1 MKFGLAPNLY
11 PPEVIFR
18 AAELSEESG
27 LDGIW
32 LADHVVAFGVRRFA
46 AVDAWTTL
54 GAIAV
59 KTSRIVLGTAVSD
72 PHRRRPETMAQIVAT
87 VDVLSNGRVILG
99 MGAGE
104 PMNLTPFGVEW
115 DRPVSRLREVVEA
128 IKLLW
133 TRDSVDYEG
142 NFVRFRGAILDLK
155 PVQKPHPPVW
165 IGANSPRSLKLVG
178 ELGDGWLP
186 IAGSPEDYRRN
197 LRLIRETASAVG
209 RDPEKIVPALFVYVG
224 VARDRETLERRYLIP
239 ARFLYL
245 TFAVPEFNV
254 WKNVPLT
261 RELAERVLQEAL
273 KLDMKLDELVERRVA
288 VIGTPS
294 DCVSLLQEYIDAG
307 ARYLVLTP
315 LTRPEDLIET
325 SRLLVESVVRELAD
339 GQDRGLS
346 AGESARRTRGLG
358 PS

>member
-1 MKFGLAPNLY
+1 MASGPVKFGLAPNIY

-18 AAELSEESG
+18 AAELCEESG
-27 LDGIW
+27 IDGVW

-54 GAIAV
+54 GALAV
-59 KTSRIVLGTAVSD
+59 KTSRVVLGTSVSD
-72 PHRRRPETMAQIVAT
+72 PHRRHPETMAQIVAT
-87 VDVLSNGRVILG
+87 VDVLSNGRVALG

-115 DRPVSRLREVVEA
+115 DRPVSRLREAVEA

-133 TRDSVDYEG
+133 TKDAVDYEG
-142 NFVRFRGAILDLK
+142 KFVKFKGAVLDLK
-155 PVQKPHPPVW
+155 PVQKPHPPIW
-165 IGANSPRSLKLVG
+165 IGANSPKSLKLVG

-186 IAGSPEDYRRN
+186 VAGSPEDYAKN
-197 LRLIRETASAVG
+197 LRVIRETASASG
-209 RDPEKIVPALFVYVG
+209 RDPDRIVPALFVYVG

-245 TFAVPEFNV
+245 TYAVPEFNV

-261 RELAERVLQEAL
+261 RELAERVLQESL

-288 VIGTPS
+288 VIGTPGE
-294 DCVSLLQEYIDAG
+294 CVSLLHEYIEAG
-307 ARYLVLTP
+307 ARYLVLAP
-315 LTRPEDLIET
+315 LTRPEDLIGT
-325 SRLLVESVVRELAD
+325 ARMLVEDVVCELAD
-339 GQDRGLS
+339 IPRP
-346 AGESARRTRGLG
+346 RT
-358 PS
+358 